1 MEVNYQAFH
10 GILIPAV
17 RLLFPAALA
26 GGLLC
31 LAREVE
37 TRGVV
42 DPELHF
48 LRLVES
54 LVYDADVWVHA
65 G

>member
-42 DPELHF
+42 GPELHF

-54 LVYDADVWVHA
+54 LVL
-65 G
+65 